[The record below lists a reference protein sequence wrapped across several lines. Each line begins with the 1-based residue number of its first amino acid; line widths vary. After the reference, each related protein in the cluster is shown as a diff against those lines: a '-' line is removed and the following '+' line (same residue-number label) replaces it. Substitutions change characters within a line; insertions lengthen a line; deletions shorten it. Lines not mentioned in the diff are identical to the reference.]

1 MNGIRVLTLFLIMG
15 GSSTLLIEPA
25 EALADCQEI
34 KGSQTVRA
42 DLSSFTTTGTI
53 RGTLKGTTQFTG
65 DSTSLTPVLGTFL
78 PPLNPALSYTG
89 TLVITTR
96 KGTLTTRSVGVFENV
111 PFGVGTQFDRVIAGT
126 GRFQALLVSSI
137 FTFKANNDLSE
148 FTSSVAGELC
158 LKETLDNDVD

>member
-1 MNGIRVLTLFLIMG
+1 MNRIRMLTLFLIMG
-15 GSSTLLIEPA
+15 GSRTLLIEPA

-34 KGSQTVRA
+34 KASQTVSA
-42 DLSSFTTTGTI
+42 DLSSFSTTGTI

-65 DSTSLTPVLGTFL
+65 DSTSLTPVLGTFV
-78 PPLNPALSYTG
+78 PPLNPTLSYTG

-111 PFGVGTQFDRVIAGT
+111 PFGVGTQFDRVVAGT
-126 GRFQALLVSSI
+126 GRFQGATGVFY
-137 FTFKANNDLSE
+137 FTFKANGDLSD
-148 FTSSVAGELC
+148 FTSSVTGELC